1 MRPKNPIQL
10 SDDARQRAIASIR
23 RYLAETLDEQI
34 GDLKATLFLDYV
46 LAEFGPTIY
55 NQAIADARAFFI
67 ERAADLEA
75 VCFHTD
81 FPFWAKPSRAPERG
95 SAEGTTA

>member
-1 MRPKNPIQL
+1 MRPNTQIQL
-10 SDDARQRAIASIR
+10 TDDARKRAIASIR
-23 RYLAETLDEQI
+23 RYLNENLDEEI

-67 ERAADLEA
+67 ERAADLDA
-75 VCFHTD
+75 VGYRAE
-81 FPFWAKPSRAPERG
+81 FPFWPKTRAAEHGSTGGAKA
-95 SAEGTTA
+95 